1 MTEHLEPAIDRWST
15 WILSALV
22 VLTAIAFFPDLASPF
37 FAAKSLVFF
46 LGVALLFAVALFRGS
61 RLFPIDPASRRLA
74 LCLVAF
80 ACLALISTVAS
91 RWRYM
96 SPNTVAWY
104 LACLVLCWTGTLL
117 SHRHLS
123 SFLKCIAVAGSLV
136 AAAALAQAL
145 IGHDFL
151 FPLFGRSA
159 QLFAGR
165 MRLFSTLGNP
175 NFVATYI
182 AACCPAILAF
192 GLRSSRLRQLAA
204 FTWLCVLIAVVIM
217 TGSRA
222 GLLALIAGLSA
233 SLLMGPIPR
242 RTSVLS
248 IAIGLLLL
256 LSLAHFSNRNPR
268 SIGDSFAGRSLIW
281 RATLS
286 DSWFR
291 PLGTGPGTFAYLYPS
306 RVGSLLTQSADA
318 DTQRFAGRE
327 EHALNDWV
335 ELWSDLGPLAPILLI
350 VLVVL
355 FVKALTRPAA
365 SERSSSRAVIAGI
378 VAALITASFFDFP
391 LYRPETAVLFWLALG
406 MALATDPAAAP
417 RRAASSTLRWSLAL
431 VILAAGLFFAIT
443 PTIASYYTQRGRK
456 AEMHYPATA
465 YAFYDRALLWD
476 PAQTDAR
483 FGRMK
488 MLTFLQM
495 YPDAFAANTDL
506 LAWVCEPEVWVYRSQ
521 IAHTMNDDA
530 LALAQLRIG
539 LAQFPY
545 SKALQQELAR
555 FGENSTR

>member
-80 ACLALISTVAS
+80 ACLVLISTVAS

-104 LACLVLCWTGTLL
+104 LACLLLCWTGTLL

-204 FTWLCVLIAVVIM
+204 FTWLCVLVAVVIM

-242 RTSVLS
+242 RTSVQS

-256 LSLAHFSNRNPR
+256 LSLAHSSNRNPR

-306 RVGSLLTQSADA
+306 RVGTLLTQSVDA

-335 ELWSDLGPLAPILLI
+335 ELWSDLGPLAYRKPGNAYDADRPHVVSEATAQRVDDAIRK
-350 VLVVL
+350 VVL
-355 FVKALTRPAA
+355 H
-365 SERSSSRAVIAGI
+365 G
-378 VAALITASFFDFP
+378 
-391 LYRPETAVLFWLALG
+391 
-406 MALATDPAAAP
+406 
-417 RRAASSTLRWSLAL
+417 
-431 VILAAGLFFAIT
+431 
-443 PTIASYYTQRGRK
+443 
-456 AEMHYPATA
+456 
-465 YAFYDRALLWD
+465 YDRAREIIVTNRE
-476 PAQTDAR
+476 PVR
-483 FGRMK
+483 
-488 MLTFLQM
+488 
-495 YPDAFAANTDL
+495 L
-506 LAWVCEPEVWVYRSQ
+506 LAEQLLVQESLEASEIRV
-521 IAHTMNDDA
+521 
-530 LALAQLRIG
+530 LLAQAG
-539 LAQFPY
+539 
-545 SKALQQELAR
+545 AR
-555 FGENSTR
+555 TESGQAVAV